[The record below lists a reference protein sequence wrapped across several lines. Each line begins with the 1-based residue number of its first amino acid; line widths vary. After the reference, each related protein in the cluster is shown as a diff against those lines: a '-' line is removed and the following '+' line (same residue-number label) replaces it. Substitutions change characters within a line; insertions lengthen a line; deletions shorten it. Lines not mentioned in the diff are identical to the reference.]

1 MSIFTIAF
9 WKAAAER
16 AIKSTAQGALVA
28 GVGAAGFDALHAN
41 WETIGGGAIGM
52 GIASL
57 LTSIASD
64 ALTGGGGP
72 SIASA
77 ETLSATVAAQ
87 VTSEGQTVA
96 GPAAPVVDGAPVAVV
111 PTGA

>member
-1 MSIFTIAF
+1 MSIFTRAF

-41 WETIGGGAIGM
+41 WETIGSLALGM
-52 GIASL
+52 GAASL

-64 ALTGGGGP
+64 ALTGGAGP
-72 SIASA
+72 SIAG
-77 ETLSATVAAQ
+77 ETLSSTVAAQ
-87 VTSEGQTVA
+87 VTPAGQTVA
-96 GPAAPVVDGAPVAVV
+96 GPAAPVADGAPVAVV
-111 PTGA
+111 PSRG